1 MSAQNRYGYKTP
13 IGAAGG
19 IVDIAPYAIDTFLNA
34 EETGKMKF
42 GMGVVQGNNPGKNIK
57 IPATGS
63 TVAKFDGI
71 TVNNRTTEYDVEGNL
86 TLRKGSSVGVMRYG
100 RIYARVAE
108 DVEPSYGDSVW
119 LITSGDEAGYF
130 TNANAPTPAE
140 GQSAAYTALK
150 IKGRFL
156 GSVDTGAQIA
166 IVELFNE
173 ANA

>member
-42 GMGVVQGNNPGKNIK
+42 GMGVVQGDNPGKNIA
-57 IPATGS
+57 IPATGA
-63 TVAKFDGI
+63 TAAKFDGI
-71 TVNNRTTEYDVEGNL
+71 TTNNRTTEYDVDGNL
-86 TLRKGSSVGVMRYG
+86 SIRKGASVGVMRYG
-100 RIYARVAE
+100 RVYARVAT
-108 DVEPSYGDSVW
+108 DVEPAYGDAAY
-119 LITSGDEAGYF
+119 LIVSGDDAGSF
-130 TNANAPTPAE
+130 TNASGDNAIA
-140 GQSAAYTALK
+140 

-156 GSVDTGAQIA
+156 GGVDITGAQIA

-173 ANA
+173 AN

>member
-34 EETGKMKF
+34 EDTGKMKF
-42 GMGVVQGNNPGKNIK
+42 GLGVVQGDNPGKNIA
-57 IPATGS
+57 IPAVGATA
-63 TVAKFDGI
+63 AKFDGI

-86 TLRKGSSVGVMRYG
+86 TLRKGASVGVMRHG
-100 RIYARVAE
+100 RVYARVATG
-108 DVEPSYGDSVW
+108 VEPAYGEAAYLVISGKDAGCFTNV
-119 LITSGDEAGYF
+119 SGD
-130 TNANAPTPAE
+130 NAIAVKA
-140 GQSAAYTALK
+140 
-150 IKGRFL
+150 RFL
-156 GSVDTGAQIA
+156 GGVDTTGAQIA